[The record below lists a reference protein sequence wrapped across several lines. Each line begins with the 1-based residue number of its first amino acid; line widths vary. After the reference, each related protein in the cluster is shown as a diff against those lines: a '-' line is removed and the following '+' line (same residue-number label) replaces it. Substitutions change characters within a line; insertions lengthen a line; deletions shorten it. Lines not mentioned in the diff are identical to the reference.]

1 MGERTGYTPGTFCF
15 ADLGTDDRD
24 AAASFYGGL
33 FGWKAEASQ
42 GAYTMFSLEGK
53 PVAGMFQAPE
63 DYPIPNPAQPAEPAA
78 SGPSWLSYI
87 SVEDADAVTA
97 RARELGASVLLEPR
111 AVSDEAQIGRSGL
124 LGDPQG
130 AVVAL
135 WEPGLHVG
143 AGLVNEVGT
152 MVWNHLA
159 TSDVEAAK
167 GFYAELFGWKT
178 EPFEDG
184 QGDYWNWRNRD
195 GWLNGGVMA
204 LPAGDAPAHW
214 QVLFTVED
222 AAGAVARAQELGGT
236 AVVPATQ
243 TPLGDVAVVQDPTG
257 AAFGVFAGDTDP

>member
-33 FGWKAEASQ
+33 FGWNAEPTQ
-42 GAYTMFSLEGK
+42 GAYTMFTLGGK

-63 DYPIPNPAQPAEPAA
+63 GYAI
-78 SGPSWLSYI
+78 SWLSYI
-87 SVEDADAVTA
+87 SVDDADAVSA
-97 RARELGASVLLEPR
+97 RARELGASVPLEPR
-111 AVSDEAQIGRSGL
+111 AVSDEAEIGRSGL
-124 LGDPQG
+124 LEDPQG
-130 AVVAL
+130 ALVAL

-152 MVWNHLA
+152 MVWNQLA

-167 GFYAELFGWKT
+167 GFYTELFAWTT
-178 EPFEDG
+178 EPVDDA

-195 GWLNGGVMA
+195 AWLNGGVMA
-204 LPAGDAPAHW
+204 LRAGDTPPHW
-214 QVLFTVED
+214 QVWFTVED

-236 AVVPATQ
+236 ELAPAAQ
-243 TPLGDVAVVQDPTG
+243 TPVGGHVAVLRDPTG
-257 AAFGVFAGDTDP
+257 AAFVVFAGDIDP

>member
-1 MGERTGYTPGTFCF
+1 MGERTRYIPGTFCF

-33 FGWKAEASQ
+33 FGWTAEASQ
-42 GAYTMFSLEGK
+42 GGYTMFTLEGK

-63 DYPIPNPAQPAEPAA
+63 GYPI
-78 SGPSWLSYI
+78 SWLSYI

-97 RARELGASVLLEPR
+97 EARALGASVPLEPR
-111 AVSDEAQIGRSGL
+111 AVSDEAEIGRSGL
-124 LGDPQG
+124 LTDPQG
-130 AVVAL
+130 ALVAL

-152 MVWNHLA
+152 MVWNQLA

-167 GFYAELFGWKT
+167 GFYSELFGWT
-178 EPFEDG
+178 IEPVDDA

-204 LPAGDAPAHW
+204 LPDEGAPHW
-214 QVLFTVED
+214 QAWFTVED

-236 AVVPATQ
+236 EVVPAAQ
-243 TPLGDVAVVQDPTG
+243 TPLGGDVAVVRDPTG
-257 AAFGVFAGDTDP
+257 AAFVVFAGDIDP

>member
-1 MGERTGYTPGTFCF
+1 MGERAGYTPGTFCF
-15 ADLGTDDRD
+15 ADLGTGDRD

-33 FGWKAEASQ
+33 FGWRAEGSQ
-42 GAYTMFSLEGK
+42 GAYTMFTLEGK

-63 DYPIPNPAQPAEPAA
+63 DYPI
-78 SGPSWLSYI
+78 SWLSYI

-124 LGDPQG
+124 LGDPQD

-143 AGLVNEVGT
+143 AGLVNDVGT
-152 MVWNHLA
+152 MVWNQLA
-159 TSDVEAAK
+159 TSHVEAAK
-167 GFYAELFGWKT
+167 RFYAELFGWAI
-178 EPFEDG
+178 EPVEAG

-204 LPAGDAPAHW
+204 LPAGDTPPHW
-214 QVLFTVED
+214 QVWFTVED

-236 AVVPATQ
+236 EVVPAAH
-243 TPLGDVAVVQDPTG
+243 TPLGGDVAVVRDPTG
-257 AAFGVFAGDTDP
+257 AAFVVFAGDIDP